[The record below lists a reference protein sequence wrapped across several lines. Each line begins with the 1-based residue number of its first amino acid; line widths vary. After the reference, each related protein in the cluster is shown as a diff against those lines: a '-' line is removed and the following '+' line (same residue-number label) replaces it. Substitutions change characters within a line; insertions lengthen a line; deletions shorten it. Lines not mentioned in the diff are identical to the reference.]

1 MNCYSIIIIRAKE
14 PIIVMAV
21 VEAAVNITF
30 TIDELQQTR
39 ADPPVV
45 SLLLRPS
52 NICRSGP
59 NLMILVRDK
68 PGTAGL

>member
-1 MNCYSIIIIRAKE
+1 MNCYGITIIRVKE

-39 ADPPVV
+39 ADPPVCFV
-45 SLLLRPS
+45 
-52 NICRSGP
+52 I
-59 NLMILVRDK
+59 I
-68 PGTAGL
+68 TTF